1 MKIIHHPS
9 VPIKKTMILN
19 LARKET
25 CKVKKR

>member
-9 VPIKKTMILN
+9 VLIKKTMILN